1 MSPSADDIKML
12 FELLTLAAIGI
23 YTGLKA
29 RKAAKQTVSTG
40 NGFAKHVMD
49 DLAEIKDEL
58 KNTNK
63 KLDHHIQAHADADI
77 AGRPRVSLEDVN
89 DL

>member
-1 MSPSADDIKML
+1 MTITPDDVKTVGEIVVL
-12 FELLTLAAIGI
+12 GVIGG
-23 YTGLKA
+23 YGAWKA
-29 RKAAKQTVSTG
+29 RRAAKQTVSTG

-49 DLAEIKDEL
+49 DLAEIKAEL
-58 KNTNK
+58 KNTNR
-63 KLDHHIQAHADADI
+63 KLDHHIQAHADADV

>member
-1 MSPSADDIKML
+1 MNIGPDDIKTVA
-12 FELLTLAAIGI
+12 EVVVLATIGG
-23 YTGLKA
+23 YGAWKA
-29 RKAAKQTVSTG
+29 RKAEKQTVSTG